1 MEIKIKVK
9 NEYQYKRE
17 ILTLGSRPIGLERAV
32 NVTYPKWWSLI
43 DVNEYIKK
51 YHDSYVRK
59 PFLEDVNT
67 VLMKDNLEKIKRLG
81 YRVVAVSQK
90 YGCIVRKDGK
100 FLSYSLAPW
109 TTDGGI
115 CLAYDYKPSRAHGT
129 GASQGTKD
137 EREFGYC
144 DFTNKMIDRM
154 MDSPRIPGKVERYKD
169 FKEYCQHKVRHFS
182 VFRKFIEN

>member
-9 NEYQYKRE
+9 NENQYKRE
-17 ILTLGSRPIGLERAV
+17 ILTLGSRPTGLERAV
-32 NVTYPKWWSLI
+32 NVTYPKWWSLL

-67 VLMKDNLEKIKRLG
+67 VLMKNNLEKIKRLG
-81 YRVVAVSQK
+81 YRVVAVDQK

-137 EREFGYC
+137 SREFGYC

-154 MDSPRIPGKVERYKD
+154 MDSPRIPGKVECYKD
-169 FKEYCQHKVRHFS
+169 FGEYCQSRHNS
-182 VFRKFIEN
+182 VLRKFIEN